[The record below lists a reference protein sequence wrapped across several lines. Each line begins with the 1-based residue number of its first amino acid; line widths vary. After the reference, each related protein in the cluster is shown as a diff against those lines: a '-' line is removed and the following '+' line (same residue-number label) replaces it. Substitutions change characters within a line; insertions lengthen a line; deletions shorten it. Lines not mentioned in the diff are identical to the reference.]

1 MVLKRKNLFI
11 IFTVILL
18 VLSLNFSSLALG
30 NGNEKLS
37 ERKNGIMS
45 VSYRGDTSLYPE
57 NSLEGILS
65 AKEKGAD
72 MVSVGVKKTS
82 DGIYVFTENKKLS
95 LTTDAPYDS
104 VSNITYDELQ
114 KYYLYDNT
122 GTLTQ
127 YRMVSLSQTI
137 DVVGEDLIL
146 ILDIDWEE
154 KDGIYELISYYDAF
168 DRIFIRTKE
177 SAKTVAGWL
186 GTKEKNVGVIAVYDG
201 NIIFN
206 AISHFNL
213 MTEKEMP
220 LVQFQSKNYFNVIF
234 GSFFCKRLYNDN
246 APRAIASMY
255 DPDLSGQRSDSQEGW
270 NELIEE
276 GYSVIETNNIVSLVS
291 YIDKAEKMEK
301 ALSALC
307 EKAKGSVDTSAYSQ
321 ALAESFTDALDSA
334 SLILSKGTASLDEIE
349 GAYSALLLSMNELN
363 ISEAEDFQ
371 KGQLNITAGKII
383 AAVLVGAV
391 ILAAQIFVHK
401 MQEEKRRK

>member
-1 MVLKRKNLFI
+1 MVFKKKSLLI
-11 IFTVILL
+11 IFTAMMLIFS
-18 VLSLNFSSLALG
+18 LSVSSFASG
-30 NGNEKLS
+30 TEKLN
-37 ERKNGIMS
+37 ERKNGLMA
-45 VSYRGDTSLYPE
+45 VSYRGDTSIYPE

-82 DGIYVFTENKKLS
+82 DGIYVLTENKKLS

-104 VSNITYDELQ
+104 VSDITYDELQ

-122 GTLTQ
+122 GRLTG
-127 YRMVSLSQTI
+127 YRTVSLSQTI
-137 DVVGEDLIL
+137 DVVGEELIL

-154 KDGIYELISYYDAF
+154 KDGIYELISHYDAF
-168 DRIFIRTKE
+168 ERIFIRTKE
-177 SAKTVAGWL
+177 SAKTVAKWL
-186 GTKEKNVGVIAVYDG
+186 QTKEKNVGVIAVYDG

-213 MTEKEMP
+213 MTEKDMP

-246 APRAIASMY
+246 TPRAIASMY

-276 GYSVIETNNIVSLVS
+276 GYSVIETNNIVSLVF
-291 YIDKAEKMEK
+291 YIDRTEKMK
-301 ALSALC
+301 NALSALC
-307 EKAKGSVDTSAYSQ
+307 DKAESSVDTSAYSQ
-321 ALAESFTDALDSA
+321 ALAENFTDALGNA
-334 SLILSKGTASLDEIE
+334 HLVLSKGTASLDEIE
-349 GAYSALLLSMNELN
+349 SAYSALLLSMNELN

-383 AAVLVGAV
+383 AAVLVGFA